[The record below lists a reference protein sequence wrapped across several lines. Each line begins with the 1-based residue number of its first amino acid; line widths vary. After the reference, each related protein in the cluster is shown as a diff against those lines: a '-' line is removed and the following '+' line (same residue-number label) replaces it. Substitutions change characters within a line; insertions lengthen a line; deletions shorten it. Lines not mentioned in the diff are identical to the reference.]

1 MNIGVVGLGY
11 WGPNIARNM
20 ARVGN
25 LTWCCDLS
33 QENRDR
39 FAAQYPQTRFTADLD
54 ELLADPEVDAVAVA
68 TSVPTHHPVG
78 LAALAA
84 GKHVFI
90 EKPLAASVEQARE
103 LVEAAE
109 SSGRTL
115 MVGHLLLFHPG
126 LRAVKELISSG
137 QLGKVYYLYG
147 NRQNLGKVRADENA
161 LWSLGAHDVAVLLD
175 LVGERPL
182 EAWARGECY
191 VRPGVEDVVFGYLK
205 FPSGVIA
212 HLHLSWL
219 DPHKMRRLT
228 VVGSEKMAVFD
239 DMETDRKLTIY
250 DKGVTPPRT
259 DSYGENVGIRYGG
272 ISIPAIPTSEPL
284 RIECQEFV
292 DAITEGRTPIA
303 SGRDGLA
310 VVEVLDAMQRSLEA
324 GGTVVAL

>member
-1 MNIGVVGLGY
+1 MNVGVVGLGY

-20 ARVGN
+20 ARVAR
-25 LTWCCDLS
+25 LTWCCDLA

-39 FAAQYPQTRFTADLD
+39 FAPQYPQTRFTADLA
-54 ELLADPEVDAVAVA
+54 EMLADPELDAVAVA

-78 LAALAA
+78 MAALAA
-84 GKHVFI
+84 GKHLFV
-90 EKPLAASVEQARE
+90 EKPLASSVEQARE
-103 LVEAAE
+103 LVKAAE
-109 SSGRTL
+109 RADRTL

-126 LRAVKELISSG
+126 LRAVKELMRSG
-137 QLGKVYYLYG
+137 ELGKVYYLYG

-161 LWSLGAHDVAVLLD
+161 LWSLGAHDIAVLLD
-175 LVGERPL
+175 LVGERPS

-205 FPSGVIA
+205 FPSGVVA

-239 DMETDRKLTIY
+239 DMETDRKLTVY

-259 DSYGENVGIRYGG
+259 DTYGENVGIRYGG
-272 ISIPAIPTSEPL
+272 ISIPALPTSEPL
-284 RIECQEFV
+284 RIECQEFA
-292 DAITEGRTPIA
+292 DAIAEGRAPIA
-303 SGRDGLA
+303 HGRDGLA

-324 GGTVVAL
+324 GGAVISL

>member
-20 ARVGN
+20 ARVGS

-250 DKGVTPPRT
+250 DKGVTPLRT

-324 GGTVVAL
+324 GGTVIAL